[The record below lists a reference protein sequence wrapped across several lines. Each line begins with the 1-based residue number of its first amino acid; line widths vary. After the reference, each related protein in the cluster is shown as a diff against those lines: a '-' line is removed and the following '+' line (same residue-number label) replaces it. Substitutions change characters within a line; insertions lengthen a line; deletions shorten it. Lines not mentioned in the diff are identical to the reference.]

1 MLICNYRNGKFK
13 IAIFHLNEKG
23 VKQQDTELS
32 VWYLNWS
39 INLLVTAGKC
49 LIFAKSIIIIQFSIL
64 KFQFISNGRK
74 LEIKT
79 QTKMQK
85 GCYMTER
92 SFRCRL
98 PNQPFVHLIGEIT
111 YKIPTTSNH
120 QFRENRHPLHSNT
133 NPVLSPHF
141 HLFI

>member
-1 MLICNYRNGKFK
+1 
-13 IAIFHLNEKG
+13 
-23 VKQQDTELS
+23 
-32 VWYLNWS
+32 
-39 INLLVTAGKC
+39 
-49 LIFAKSIIIIQFSIL
+49 
-64 KFQFISNGRK
+64 
-74 LEIKT
+74 
-79 QTKMQK
+79 
-85 GCYMTER
+85 MTER

-141 HLFI
+141 HLFIWPRGVFKFGRVGLKNIALQIDCPKMGN